1 MILQAGHL
9 HAAIGKNIGEH
20 NGGTTCVGDN
30 GATLALEFG
39 MHKDGANGGELLT
52 ILAADDAG
60 LAEESVNSG
69 IVGGESTG
77 VAGSGTATCCR
88 TARFDSGNMAALV
101 DEVAAVF
108 EEALRVANLLHVE
121 HDDAAGGL
129 GVESLVEMFQNVLD
143 ADLSAVADSPDAVE
157 GQTVGDAVLF
167 DEDSGSARAG
177 DEVNTVRV
185 ESGDRSVEAAGIVGV
200 EEAGAVGADE
210 GAADGLDAFDDVLL
224 DGSTFGVLLGEAC
237 ADDDEALGALLLG
250 EDIDSLGAE
259 LSGDAEDGAINLGEV
274 VNLSIAF
281 HALHFGLFG
290 VHGIDLAFEVA
301 VEKVFEGLSA
311 RFVDITGGTA
321 HNDAT
326 RI

>member
-1 MILQAGHL
+1 MILQARNL
-9 HAAIGKNIGEH
+9 HAAVREDVGEH
-20 NGGTTCVGDN
+20 NCGTTSVGDD
-30 GATLALEFG
+30 GAALALELG
-39 MHKDGANGGELLT
+39 VHEDGADRGELLT
-52 ILAADDAG
+52 VLAANDTG
-60 LAEESVNSG
+60 FAEECIDSS
-69 IVGGESTG
+69 IVSGESAS
-77 VAGSGTATCCR
+77 VAGSGAATCCAA
-88 TARFDSGNMAALV
+88 ARLNSGDMAALV
-101 DEVAAVF
+101 DEAAAVL
-108 EEALRVANLLHVE
+108 EETLGVANLFHIE

-290 VHGIDLAFEVA
+290 VHGIDLAFEIA
-301 VEKVFEGLSA
+301 VEQVL
-311 RFVDITGGTA
+311 
-321 HNDAT
+321 
-326 RI
+326 